1 MLTAKETELERL
13 ERLAY
18 LKDEDNRYYNEW
30 ERLKDKLFNDEDTR
44 KYTARYI
51 PILVQFR
58 SGESQT
64 YESKAAACE
73 ALKTSFRTLR
83 EHLDNDMPVK
93 NGKLKGCY
101 FYSSAKEDTE

>member
-44 KYTARYI
+44 KYAARYI

-64 YESKAAACE
+64 YESKADVVK
-73 ALKTSFRTLR
+73 ALGISFRTLR
-83 EHLDNDMPVK
+83 EHLDNDLPVK
-93 NGKLKGCY
+93 SGKLKGCY
-101 FYSSAKEDTE
+101 FYSVDKEDE

>member
-18 LKDEDNRYYNEW
+18 LKDEDPSYYGEW
-30 ERLKDKLFNDEDTR
+30 EKLKDKLFNDEETR

-83 EHLDNDMPVK
+83 EHLDNDRPVK